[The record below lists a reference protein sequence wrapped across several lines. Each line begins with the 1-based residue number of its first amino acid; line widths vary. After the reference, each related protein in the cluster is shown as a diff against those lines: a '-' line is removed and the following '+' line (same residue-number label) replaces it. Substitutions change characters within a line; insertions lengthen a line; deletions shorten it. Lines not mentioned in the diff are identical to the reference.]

1 MTTEKPDNNLTIDIE
16 IDEEQ
21 DLYNVFINLKS
32 DFYQDNKYTREQA
45 TSIIQS
51 NGIVFKLD
59 NDYWYG
65 TDKSFLAINNIK
77 SIETLQNLINIFDKY
92 KNLIYYS
99 YKSDQ
104 KFHLFVINRQLALD
118 YYQKINNYYE
128 QQVDLDENQDINV
141 YLLIDTQI
149 EQNSIS
155 NKSNS
160 SIDTYLYLNDLRL
173 AKVNDL
179 EMIIPQDL
187 SYLIQKVLDN
197 QQLEDSEQSHI
208 NQFKLTLKQLID
220 QQDNY
225 QSIQFKLTKPD
236 ETIDSVST
244 ESLFHKLKIDTF

>member
-1 MTTEKPDNNLTIDIE
+1 MTTEETNNNLTIDIE

-21 DLYNVFINLKS
+21 DLYNVFINIKS
-32 DFYQDNKYTREQA
+32 DLYQNKKYTTEQA
-45 TSIIQS
+45 TKIIQE

-65 TDKSFLAINNIK
+65 TDKSFLAINNIS
-77 SIETLQNLINIFDKY
+77 SIETLQNLINIFNKY

-99 YKSDQ
+99 YKVDQ

-118 YYQKINNYYE
+118 YYQKITDYYE
-128 QQVDLDENQDINV
+128 QQIDLDENQDINI

-149 EQNSIS
+149 DQGSIS
-155 NKSNS
+155 NKSKY

-187 SYLIQKVLDN
+187 SLIIQKISDN
-197 QQLEDSEQSHI
+197 KQIVDSEQILI
-208 NQFKLTLKQLID
+208 NQFKTTLEKLTE
-220 QQDNY
+220 QQDSY
-225 QSIQFKLTKPD
+225 QSIQVKLTQAD
-236 ETIDSVST
+236 ETIRSIST
-244 ESLFHKLKIDTF
+244 ENLFDLLKL